1 MQAAGCDCNAKPRY
15 AAMLSCS
22 MLDSMCSKCLLH
34 FTWPLHQLQ
43 GPQGWTLQP
52 AGRSRIKSWYSSR
65 QTSRRV
71 LLLCAGDGPAQMLH
85 LQTVLLEQ
93 LLLADAPSGLR
104 DQFADALLP
113 LILAHPAAYQ
123 SFGVWGLLCLI

>member
-1 MQAAGCDCNAKPRY
+1 M
-15 AAMLSCS
+15 
-22 MLDSMCSKCLLH
+22 
-34 FTWPLHQLQ
+34 
-43 GPQGWTLQP
+43 
-52 AGRSRIKSWYSSR
+52 
-65 QTSRRV
+65 

-123 SFGVWGLLCLI
+123 SFGAWGLSV

>member
-1 MQAAGCDCNAKPRY
+1 M
-15 AAMLSCS
+15 
-22 MLDSMCSKCLLH
+22 
-34 FTWPLHQLQ
+34 
-43 GPQGWTLQP
+43 
-52 AGRSRIKSWYSSR
+52 
-65 QTSRRV
+65 

-123 SFGVWGLLCLI
+123 SFGARGLFVSCSLVLLPSDWPFRHLTAQQSNPCLLWSCATGCRAVHFQHCTDSPRHLLLLALQVSSCLSTSRTLP